1 MKYYPVSL
9 DLEGRRC
16 LVIGGGRV
24 AARKIRGIIACGARV
39 TVVSP
44 GLTPELAAMAAAGDL
59 VWRQRSY
66 GEGDLAGFFLVI
78 AATDD
83 QQVQEQVHEEAG
95 RLGVLLNVA
104 DVPRYCN
111 FILPA
116 TVRRGDL
123 SVSISTGG
131 KSPALARALRLEL
144 EKYLGDEY
152 GLLVEILGELRPA
165 VLAAGRSQ
173 QDNEKLFSRMVGQE
187 VLAWIRAND
196 WDRLEAH
203 VRALL
208 QEAGIDVAGIEKLR
222 GLTTVRKQDE
232 GRSDQ

>member
-9 DLEGRRC
+9 DLAGRRC

-24 AARKIRGIIACGARV
+24 AARKVGGVIACGASV

-44 GLTPELAAMAAAGDL
+44 ELTPGLAAMAAAGDL
-59 VWRQRSY
+59 VWLARPYEQ
-66 GEGDLAGFFLVI
+66 GDLAGFFLVI

-83 QQVQEQVHEEAG
+83 QQVQERVHAEAEQ
-95 RLGVLLNVA
+95 LGVLLNVA

-123 SVSISTGG
+123 TVSISTGG
-131 KSPALARALRLEL
+131 RSPALARALRLEL
-144 EKYLGDEY
+144 EKYFGDEY
-152 GLLVEILGELRPA
+152 RLLVEILGELRPA

-173 QDNEKLFSRMVGQE
+173 QDNEKLFSQMVRPE
-187 VLAWIRAND
+187 VLAWVRAND
-196 WDRLEAH
+196 WDRLGAH

-208 QEAGIDVAGIEKLR
+208 LEAGIDPAGIKHLGDMGATQENR
-222 GLTTVRKQDE
+222 A
-232 GRSDQ
+232 GRSDE